1 MAKKNLML
9 WLDLEMTGL
18 DEKTDKILEVAVIVT
33 DYELNEIAQKHFVV
47 YQSDEILNGMNDW
60 CKDHHGKSGL
70 TELVRTGTSE
80 KVVEAELVSFV
91 KEHFGNKQG
100 KDGAVLAGNSI
111 HNDRRFIDAHLPE
124 FAKLLHYRM
133 VDVSSFKEVFRE
145 RYQIKYEK
153 KNAHRA
159 IGDVQESIAE
169 LKHYLSFVKAPDA
182 H

>member
-1 MAKKNLML
+1 MSKKHLLL
-9 WLDLEMTGL
+9 WVDLEMSGL
-18 DEKTDKILEVAVIVT
+18 DEKTDRILEIAAIIT
-33 DYELNEIAQKHFVV
+33 DYELNEVAQKHFIVHQPDSV
-47 YQSDEILNGMNDW
+47 LDGMNDW

-70 TELVRTGTSE
+70 TELVRTGTPSAE
-80 KVVEAELVSFV
+80 VEAQMCAFV
-91 KEHFGNKQG
+91 AEHFGNKQG

-111 HNDRRFIDAHLPE
+111 HNDRRFIDAHMPE

-145 RYQIKYEK
+145 RYRIKYEK

-159 IGDVQESIAE
+159 IGDVQESINE
-169 LKHYLSFVKAPDA
+169 LKHYLTFVKAPLA